1 MYYKKKLKFITIFF
15 YFQNSNAMVT
25 FKESV
30 LMTGTGQG
38 LSPNAINLQQ
48 DVLYLFSAIIQS
60 MEHIIFELEIAMTP

>member
-1 MYYKKKLKFITIFF
+1 MAQLILEVSLNIIVFL
-15 YFQNSNAMVT
+15 NSNAMVT
-25 FKESV
+25 FKEFV

-38 LSPNAINLQQ
+38 LSPNAINPQQ

>member
-1 MYYKKKLKFITIFF
+1 MYYKKKFKIHFNFF
-15 YFQNSNAMVT
+15 FQNSNAMVT

>member
-1 MYYKKKLKFITIFF
+1 
-15 YFQNSNAMVT
+15 MVT
-25 FKESV
+25 FKEYV

>member
-1 MYYKKKLKFITIFF
+1 
-15 YFQNSNAMVT
+15 MVT

-38 LSPNAINLQQ
+38 LSPNATNQQQ
-48 DVLYLFSAIIQS
+48 DVLYQFSAIIQL